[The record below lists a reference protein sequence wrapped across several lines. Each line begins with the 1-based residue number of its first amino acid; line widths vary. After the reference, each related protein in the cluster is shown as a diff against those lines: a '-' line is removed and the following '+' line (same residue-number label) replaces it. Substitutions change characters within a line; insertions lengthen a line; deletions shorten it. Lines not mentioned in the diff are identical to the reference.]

1 MDRKQKVRI
10 VFFILM
16 IGLVLSFMVLAE
28 AFNATNQHDN
38 NEYTKVNA
46 DIQGEIDTLKVKV
59 KTSNNIDSIEK
70 VAIEQLGMVYPGDEQ
85 CVYLTENDKPKGGFA
100 AMLKSRAYN

>member
-10 VFFILM
+10 GFFILM

-28 AFNATNQHDN
+28 AFNATIQHDN